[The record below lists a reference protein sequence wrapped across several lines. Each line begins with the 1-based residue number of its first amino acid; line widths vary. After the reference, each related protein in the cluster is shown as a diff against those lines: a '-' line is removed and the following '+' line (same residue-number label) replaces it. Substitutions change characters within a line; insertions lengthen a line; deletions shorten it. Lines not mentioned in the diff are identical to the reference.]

1 MSASPFWLGG
11 EPLVLASGSSARRLL
26 LESCGIPLEIV
37 RPRVDEKAIAALVLA
52 ADQTLDLQGSLFMKP
67 SDRDAAQ
74 AQIARLRGKAHHLH
88 SASALRRGETVLWA
102 GLSSATLLMR
112 PFDDAFLESYLDAM
126 GSRVT
131 ETVGG
136 YEMEGLGPHL
146 FSEIVGDHATILG
159 LPLLGV
165 LYALR
170 EAGVLAGAEE
180 IEA

>member
-1 MSASPFWLGG
+1 
-11 EPLVLASGSSARRLL
+11 
-26 LESCGIPLEIV
+26 
-37 RPRVDEKAIAALVLA
+37 
-52 ADQTLDLQGSLFMKP
+52 
-67 SDRDAAQ
+67 
-74 AQIARLRGKAHHLH
+74 
-88 SASALRRGETVLWA
+88 VLWA